1 MISILNTVG
10 DKVVF
15 LLAGLAVRSLSWSN
29 RSILFLSFALL
40 ARGVERVQSNT
51 RYQLGW
57 AIVLLGVG
65 TTEREWGDEEKVLY
79 TKHSRERF
87 FIVAHRERE
96 RESEQAGSLSYMK
109 EKRDLFF
116 HSVHHQS
123 LPLVLSPLPV
133 SLDAPLVRS
142 DQKEFANPLLEE
154 RTEKEIPL
162 LYFSPPTNQPANKY
176 NVFRFDSR
184 LGGVC
189 VCVRVSSWTFQ
200 LPSSHN
206 IQQSTVFF
214 PL

>member
-96 RESEQAGSLSYMK
+96 RVN
-109 EKRDLFF
+109 KR
-116 HSVHHQS
+116 
-123 LPLVLSPLPV
+123 VLSPTWKKKGTFFFIR
-133 SLDAPLVRS
+133 SIINRCHWSCPLCLSHSMRHWSEATKKNLLIRS
-142 DQKEFANPLLEE
+142 WRREPKKKFRFYISPLQ
-154 RTEKEIPL
+154 
-162 LYFSPPTNQPANKY
+162 PTNQPTNTMFF
-176 NVFRFDSR
+176 VLT
-184 LGGVC
+184 LG
-189 VCVRVSSWTFQ
+189 
-200 LPSSHN
+200 
-206 IQQSTVFF
+206 
-214 PL
+214 